1 MIRATQAQ
9 AAHFILTKNYLAA
22 VKAPQLLQLVKEV
35 VGLPGEPAPVPFLAA
50 YARLANFSP
59 TDLLTELDQNRRLIQ
74 SSLMRSAS
82 YVVATED
89 FVTLHAA
96 TARQHNQDFNSEF
109 RLWGL
114 DNSEVEALE
123 KPILEAIGD
132 QPATAETIIKR
143 LSASLVRELSQTS
156 RGGRVSATNNV
167 ALILRWLAAKGSLAA
182 SQEMLVD
189 PGAMHFDSVS
199 HLKVG
204 SLTYAP
210 LPTWY
215 PGLDLTTAPSE
226 AEAQAALVQAYL
238 AAFGP
243 ATEADISF
251 WTGFGKSETAR
262 AVNALASK
270 TTLTLV
276 EGIPGML
283 LLLKEQA
290 EALQATP
297 PLSQPVV
304 NILPDDDPFVTAH
317 RASRARYFADQKLQ
331 RHVFNSSG
339 AAQPTLVV
347 NGQIVGTWEWADHQL
362 TWRLLV
368 EVDPTFLPLI
378 QAEIERVGAFIQP
391 GLQVVQ
397 KTA

>member
-22 VKAPQLLQLVKEV
+22 VKTPQLLQLVKEV
-35 VGLPGEPAPVPFLAA
+35 VGLPGEPALVPFLAA
-50 YARLANFSP
+50 YARLTNFSP
-59 TDLLTELDQNRRLIQ
+59 ADLLTELDQNRRLIQ

-167 ALILRWLAAKGSLAA
+167 ALILRWLAAKGSLVA

-189 PGAMHFDSVS
+189 PDAMHFDSVS

-270 TTLTLV
+270 TTLALV

-283 LLLKEQA
+283 LLLKGQA
-290 EALQATP
+290 EALQTTQSP
-297 PLSQPVV
+297 SQPII

-347 NGQIVGTWEWADHQL
+347 NGQIVGTWEWADRQL

-368 EVDPTFLPLI
+368 EVDPTLLSLI
-378 QAEIERVGAFIQP
+378 QAEIECVGAFIQP

-397 KTA
+397 QTA

>member
-9 AAHFILTKNYLAA
+9 AAHFILTKNYLTA
-22 VKAPQLLQLVKEV
+22 VKAPQLLQLVKAV
-35 VGLPGEPAPVPFLAA
+35 VGLPGEPALVPFLAA

-59 TDLLTELDQNRRLIQ
+59 ADLLTELDQNRRLIQ

-167 ALILRWLAAKGSLAA
+167 ALILRWLAAKGSLVA

-243 ATEADISF
+243 TTEADISF

-297 PLSQPVV
+297 PLSQPIV

-362 TWRLLV
+362 TWRLLA